1 MKVSSVDDTI
11 EELNPVLSK
20 PGRGPNSSSDAFLFN
35 VYMHNKREKKRK
47 IQEG

>member
-35 VYMHNKREKKRK
+35 VYMHYKRERKRK
-47 IQEG
+47 IQVG